1 MPKNLFQ
8 NYIDILELFKIM
20 RHLVIEDF
28 LDSWTLEKVK
38 QNLNN
43 AKDVDWEDGRK
54 TNLDHE
60 GKINFR
66 LFQKTEVFKNIANLV
81 DVTIKNND
89 NFRSYTSI
97 KYLFGPQVSK
107 TVSGGKYGKHL
118 DILYRPDPSDVTKM
132 LRSDLSFTIFLNN
145 PEEYEGGNLVI
156 ENTGTFKL
164 RAGSIIVYPS
174 NEIHEVTKVTSGERY
189 VFVGWIESQI
199 KNIIHRN
206 LLYDYDK
213 LLSDTVFSEEN
224 KIKSEK
230 FRCNLLREF
239 VD

>member
-43 AKDVDWEDGRK
+43 AKDVDWQDGRK

-66 LFQKTEVFKNIANLV
+66 LFEKTEVFKNIANLI
-81 DVTIKNND
+81 DITIKNND

-97 KYLFGPQVSK
+97 EYLFGPQVSK

-213 LLSDTVFSEEN
+213 LLSDIVFSEEN